1 VSSVAEEVAALRGT
15 RSATLRDL
23 ITHPPFARL
32 LAAMSVSSLGDWVGF
47 LAVTSLVT
55 DLAAGTATA
64 GFAVAG
70 LMIARTLPAVL
81 LGPLA
86 GALVD
91 RVDRKRIMIT
101 ADLSRGAMYAAMVF
115 LDQLATIYVLSF
127 AIESLSL
134 VWGPARDASLP
145 NLVPRRQLANANS
158 IALASTYGTLPL
170 GGIVFAVLV
179 SVNDL
184 LVPLLPFLDAHD
196 VGVPLFL
203 DAGTFLFSA
212 AMLSRVTIRTPSTAR
227 VAGPL
232 DFSRIWRDVVDG
244 VRFLREDSMASAMTA
259 GIVVAFSA
267 VGAVLALGRIFVEGS
282 LDAGSRGWGFIVT
295 SFGIGMGLGMAGANQ
310 VARVIQ
316 RVSVFPWSMVAAALS
331 LFVLA
336 AMPNLG
342 FASVMTVWLGAFCG
356 IAWVTGYTLLQ
367 ENVQDEFR
375 GRTFAS
381 LTVLSRMGL
390 FLSLASFPTLAGI
403 YGSAGARFGLDGVR
417 LALASAG
424 LAVAIAGLQT
434 RRLLKRYRLSRPE
447 PLTLVPKLKRPPATG
462 FFIAFEGVE
471 GAGKGTMIDLAERHL
486 REEGYDVLVTREPGG
501 TALGERVRSLLLD
514 PGTGTLDAR
523 TEALLFAASRAQ
535 TVHSVI
541 RPALAEGK
549 VVLCDRYVDSSL
561 AYQGWGRGLGEQDIL
576 TLNVWATQGLFPD
589 LVILLHL
596 EPERGLLRSTEAP
609 DRMELEGQDFHAK
622 VADAYLKIAEE
633 HPERFVVVD
642 ADRDPAEVFDAVREA
657 IERALER
664 EEDIRRPNAVTPAGG
679 TTAEDGPRDGAG
691 GPAADGADP
700 GAPAGS

>member
-1 VSSVAEEVAALRGT
+1 MAGVADEVAALRGT

-23 ITHPPFARL
+23 VTHPPFARL

-47 LAVTSLVT
+47 LAVTALVT
-55 DLAAGTATA
+55 DLVGGPRGAA
-64 GFAVAG
+64 FAVSG
-70 LMIARTLPAVL
+70 LMIARTLPAVV
-81 LGPLA
+81 LGPVA

-91 RVDRKRIMIT
+91 RIDRKQIMIA
-101 ADLSRGAMYAAMVF
+101 ADLARGAMYAAMVF
-115 LDQLATIYVLSF
+115 LGQLWAIYVLSF
-127 AIESLSL
+127 LIESLSL

-170 GGIVFAVLV
+170 GGIVFT
-179 SVNDL
+179 L
-184 LVPLLPFLDAHD
+184 LVGLNTLLGHAIPFLQGRDHA
-196 VGVPLFL
+196 VPLFL
-203 DAGTFLFSA
+203 DAASFLFSA
-212 AMLSRVTIRTPSTAR
+212 AMLSRVPIPPPVAR
-227 VAGPL
+227 ITGGL

-244 VRFLREDSMASAMTA
+244 IRFLREDSMASAMTA

-267 VGAVLALGRIFVEGS
+267 VGAVLALAPIFVKDS
-282 LDAGSRGWGFIVT
+282 LGAGAPGWGFIVT
-295 SFGIGMGLGMAGANQ
+295 SFGVGMGLGMGSANQ
-310 VARVIQ
+310 VARILE
-316 RVSVFPWSMVAAALS
+316 RVSIFPWSIVISAGT

-336 AMPNLG
+336 VMPNL
-342 FASVMTVWLGAFCG
+342 ALAAVVTVWLGAFCG
-356 IAWVTGYTLLQ
+356 LAWVTGYTLLQ

-390 FLSLASFPTLAGI
+390 FLSLTTFPILAGI
-403 YGSAGARFGLDGVR
+403 YGTVGRGFQVDGVR
-417 LALASAG
+417 FALATAGVAVAVAG
-424 LAVAIAGLQT
+424 LNT

-471 GAGKGTMIDLAERHL
+471 GSGKGTQIRFAEEFL
-486 REEGYDVLVTREPGG
+486 RTEGFDVLVTREPGG
-501 TALGERVRSLLLD
+501 TEVGERVRELLLN
-514 PGTGTLDAR
+514 PHTGLLDAR
-523 TEALLFAASRAQ
+523 SEALLFAASRAQ

-541 RPALAEGK
+541 RPALADGK
-549 VVLCDRYVDSSL
+549 VVICDRYVDSSL

-609 DRMELEGQDFHAK
+609 DRMEMEGQDFHAK
-622 VADAYLKIAEE
+622 VADAYLRIAED

-642 ADRDPAEVFDAVREA
+642 ADKPPAEVFDGVREA
-657 IERALER
+657 LGKALAEWV
-664 EEDIRRPNAVTPAGG
+664 EEGRT
-679 TTAEDGPRDGAG
+679 
-691 GPAADGADP
+691 GPAAANRET
-700 GAPAGS
+700 PATD